1 VLGEVLRKPDKGKSS
16 GVLFGDHERYV
27 DWDGRS
33 EDPQGSPGGALRR
46 ELEAG
51 HSSPIT
57 EYTITQTAMK
67 ELLLGIFENPVI
79 VYTLLALVP
88 LIFVIPFAL
97 FAVWWERK
105 ISAHMQDRLGPMRT
119 GGWHGWAQ
127 TIADILKLIQKE
139 DIIPSAADRRLF
151 KLAPYI
157 VFAGSYA
164 AYAAIP
170 FSAAYIGSEINI
182 GLFYV
187 IAISSIVVVGLLMA
201 GWASNNKW
209 SLFGAM
215 RSAAQ
220 IVSYEIPIALGLLA
234 VVMVAGTFDLQEINR
249 MQSGW
254 FWNWFMFQKFPF
266 LFLAMIVYFVASLA
280 EVNRTPFDIPEAES
294 ELVGGYHTEY
304 GGMRFALLFLSEY
317 ANMFA
322 VSAVASTVFLGG
334 WNSPFGSFL
343 SGPVLGFFW
352 FLAKGMAFIFVQ
364 MWLRWTL
371 PRLRV
376 DQLMYVGWKV
386 LIPFGF
392 VIVFGVGIWTLA
404 VR

>member
-1 VLGEVLRKPDKGKSS
+1 
-16 GVLFGDHERYV
+16 
-27 DWDGRS
+27 
-33 EDPQGSPGGALRR
+33 
-46 ELEAG
+46 
-51 HSSPIT
+51 
-57 EYTITQTAMK
+57 MK
-67 ELLLGIFENPVI
+67 ELLLDALHNEAL
-79 VYTLLALVP
+79 VYTLMAFVP
-88 LIFVIPFAL
+88 LVWVVPFAL

-119 GGWHGWAQ
+119 GGWHGWSQ
-127 TIADILKLIQKE
+127 TIADIMKLIQKE
-139 DIIPSAADRRLF
+139 DIIPAAADRKLF
-151 KLAPYI
+151 ILAPYL

-170 FSAAYIGSEINI
+170 FSAAYVGAGINI

-187 IAISSIVVVGLLMA
+187 ISISSLVVVGLLMA

-220 IVSYEIPIALGLLA
+220 IVSYEIPVALAILA

-249 MQSGW
+249 LQTGW
-254 FWNWFMFQKFPF
+254 FWHWFVFQKFPF
-266 LFLAMIVYFVASLA
+266 LFGALLIYFIASLA

-294 ELVGGYHTEY
+294 ELVAGYHTEY

-322 VSAVASTVFLGG
+322 VSAIASTLFFGG
-334 WNSPFGSFL
+334 WNSPFGEWL
-343 SGPVLGFFW
+343 SGPLWGLAW
-352 FLAKGMAFIFVQ
+352 FLAKGMTFIFVQ

-386 LIPFGF
+386 LIPFSF
-392 VIVFGVGIWTLA
+392 VIVLGVGFWVMA

>member
-1 VLGEVLRKPDKGKSS
+1 
-16 GVLFGDHERYV
+16 
-27 DWDGRS
+27 
-33 EDPQGSPGGALRR
+33 
-46 ELEAG
+46 
-51 HSSPIT
+51 
-57 EYTITQTAMK
+57 MK
-67 ELLLGIFENPVI
+67 EFLLDILGNEIL
-79 VYTLLALVP
+79 VYALMAVLPLLWV
-88 LIFVIPFAL
+88 VPFAL

-105 ISAHMQDRLGPMRT
+105 VSAHMQDRLGPMRT
-119 GGWHGWAQ
+119 GGWHGWSQ

-139 DIIPSAADRRLF
+139 DIIPTAADRRLF
-151 KLAPYI
+151 ILAPYV
-157 VFAGSYA
+157 VFMGSYA

-170 FSAAYIGSEINI
+170 FSAAYVGAQINI
-182 GLFYV
+182 GLFYI
-187 IAISSIVVVGLLMA
+187 IAISSLVVVGLLMA

-220 IVSYEIPIALGLLA
+220 IVSYEIPVALAILA

-249 MQSGW
+249 AQAGYP
-254 FWNWFMFQKFPF
+254 WNWFIFQKFPF
-266 LFLAMIVYFVASLA
+266 LFLAGVVYFVASLA

-304 GGMRFALLFLSEY
+304 GGMRFALLFLAEY
-317 ANMFA
+317 SNMFA
-322 VSAVASTVFLGG
+322 VSAVAATIFLGG
-334 WNSPFGSFL
+334 WNSPFGDLL
-343 SGPVLGFFW
+343 SGPWWGLVW
-352 FLAKGMAFIFVQ
+352 FLAKGMGFIYLQ

-386 LIPFGF
+386 LIPFSF
-392 VIVFGVGIWTLA
+392 AIVIGVGLWEML

>member
-1 VLGEVLRKPDKGKSS
+1 
-16 GVLFGDHERYV
+16 
-27 DWDGRS
+27 
-33 EDPQGSPGGALRR
+33 
-46 ELEAG
+46 
-51 HSSPIT
+51 
-57 EYTITQTAMK
+57 MK
-67 ELLLGIFENPVI
+67 DLLLNILHNEI
-79 VYTLLALVP
+79 LVYALMAFVP
-88 LIFVIPFAL
+88 LIWIVPFAL

-139 DIIPSAADRRLF
+139 DIIPTAADRKLF
-151 KLAPYI
+151 TLAPYV
-157 VFAGSYA
+157 VFTGSYA
-164 AYAAIP
+164 AFAVIP

-187 IAISSIVVVGLLMA
+187 IAISSLVVIGLLMA
-201 GWASNNKW
+201 GWGSNNKW

-220 IVSYEIPIALGLLA
+220 IVSYEVPIAISLLS
-234 VVMVAGTFDLQEINR
+234 VVMVAGSFDLQEINR
-249 MQSGW
+249 LQSGSIL
-254 FWNWFMFQKFPF
+254 NWFVFQKFPF
-266 LFLAMIVYFVASLA
+266 LFIAGLIYFVASLA

-294 ELVGGYHTEY
+294 ELVAGYHTEY
-304 GGMRFALLFLSEY
+304 GGMKFALFFLAEY

-322 VSAVASTVFLGG
+322 VSAIAATLFLGG
-334 WNSPFGSFL
+334 WNSPFGGFL
-343 SGPVLGFFW
+343 SGPLWGAFW
-352 FLAKGMAFIFVQ
+352 FIAKGMTFIFVQ

-386 LIPFGF
+386 LIPFSF
-392 VIVFGVGIWTLA
+392 AVMMGVGLWVMMA
-404 VR
+404 R

>member
-1 VLGEVLRKPDKGKSS
+1 
-16 GVLFGDHERYV
+16 
-27 DWDGRS
+27 
-33 EDPQGSPGGALRR
+33 
-46 ELEAG
+46 
-51 HSSPIT
+51 
-57 EYTITQTAMK
+57 MK
-67 ELLLGIFENPVI
+67 ELLLSLLENEIV
-79 VYTLLALVP
+79 VYTLMAALPLAW
-88 LIFVIPFAL
+88 IIPFAL

-139 DIIPSAADRRLF
+139 DIIPTAADRTLF
-151 KLAPYI
+151 TFAPFL
-157 VFAGSYA
+157 VFVGSFA

-182 GLFYV
+182 GLFYI
-187 IAISSIVVVGLLMA
+187 IAISSLVVAGLLMA

-209 SLFGAM
+209 SLFGAL

-220 IVSYEIPIALGLLA
+220 IVSYEIPVALALLA
-234 VVMVAGTFDLQEINR
+234 VVMVVGSFDLQEINR
-249 MQSGW
+249 AQTGPV
-254 FWNWFMFQKFPF
+254 WNWFIFQKFPF
-266 LFLAMIVYFVASLA
+266 LFFAGVIYFVASLA

-304 GGMRFALLFLSEY
+304 GGMKFALLFLAEY

-322 VSAVASTVFLGG
+322 VSAIATTIFLGG
-334 WNSPFGSFL
+334 WNSPFGDFL
-343 SGPVLGFFW
+343 SGPWWGFLW
-352 FLAKGMAFIFVQ
+352 FIGKGMTFIFVQ

-386 LIPFGF
+386 LIPFSF
-392 VIVFGVGIWTLA
+392 AIIIGVGAWVMIA
-404 VR
+404 G

>member
-1 VLGEVLRKPDKGKSS
+1 MIDTLVRFVQIPIVTYALMAFGP
-16 GVLFGDHERYV
+16 LFI
-27 DWDGRS
+27 W
-33 EDPQGSPGGALRR
+33 
-46 ELEAG
+46 
-51 HSSPIT
+51 
-57 EYTITQTAMK
+57 
-67 ELLLGIFENPVI
+67 
-79 VYTLLALVP
+79 
-88 LIFVIPFAL
+88 VIPFAL

-119 GGWHGWAQ
+119 GGWHGWSQ

-139 DIIPSAADRRLF
+139 DIIPTAADKKLF
-151 KLAPYI
+151 ILAPYV
-157 VFAGSYA
+157 VFVGSYA

-170 FSAAYIGSEINI
+170 FSAAFVGSEINV

-187 IAISSIVVVGLLMA
+187 IAITSLVVIGLLMA

-209 SLFGAM
+209 SLFGAL

-220 IVSYEIPIALGLLA
+220 IVSYEIPVALAILA
-234 VVMVAGTFDLQEINR
+234 VVMIAGTFDMQEINR
-249 MQSGW
+249 LQTGW
-254 FWNWFMFQKFPF
+254 FWNWFVFQKAPF
-266 LFLAMIVYFVASLA
+266 MLMAFGIYFVASLA

-322 VSAVASTVFLGG
+322 VSAIAATIFFGG
-334 WNSPFGSFL
+334 WNSPFGDFL
-343 SGPVLGFFW
+343 AGPWWGFFW
-352 FLAKGMAFIFVQ
+352 FILKGMTFIFVQ

-386 LIPFGF
+386 LIPFAF
-392 VIVFGVGIWTLA
+392 VVVFGVGIWSLA
-404 VR
+404 AR

>member
-1 VLGEVLRKPDKGKSS
+1 
-16 GVLFGDHERYV
+16 
-27 DWDGRS
+27 
-33 EDPQGSPGGALRR
+33 
-46 ELEAG
+46 
-51 HSSPIT
+51 
-57 EYTITQTAMK
+57 MK
-67 ELLLGIFENPVI
+67 ESLFDLLQNELL
-79 VYTLLALVP
+79 VYALMALVP
-88 LIFVIPFAL
+88 LLFVIPFAL

-119 GGWHGWAQ
+119 GGWHGWSQ

-139 DIIPSAADRRLF
+139 DIIPTAADRRLF
-151 KLAPYI
+151 IIAPYL

-187 IAISSIVVVGLLMA
+187 ISISSLVVVGLLMA

-209 SLFGAM
+209 SLYGAL

-220 IVSYEIPIALGLLA
+220 IVSYEIPVALSLLT
-234 VVMVAGTFDLQEINR
+234 VVMVVGTFDLQAIN
-249 MQSGW
+249 QAQGGY
-254 FWNWFMFQKFPF
+254 FWNWFVFQKFPL
-266 LFLAMIVYFVASLA
+266 LFLAGLIYFVASLA

-304 GGMRFALLFLSEY
+304 GGMRFAILFLSEY

-322 VSAVASTVFLGG
+322 VSAIAATLFFGG
-334 WNSPFGSFL
+334 WNSPFGEFL
-343 SGPVLGFFW
+343 SGPFWGAFW
-352 FLAKGMAFIFVQ
+352 FVSKGMVFIFVQ

-376 DQLMYVGWKV
+376 DQLMVVGWKV
-386 LIPFGF
+386 LIPFSF
-392 VIVFGVGIWTLA
+392 VLIFGVGIWVLA
-404 VR
+404 AGH

>member
-1 VLGEVLRKPDKGKSS
+1 MKEFLFALLQNEVL
-16 GVLFGDHERYV
+16 VY
-27 DWDGRS
+27 
-33 EDPQGSPGGALRR
+33 AL
-46 ELEAG
+46 
-51 HSSPIT
+51 
-57 EYTITQTAMK
+57 M
-67 ELLLGIFENPVI
+67 
-79 VYTLLALVP
+79 ALVP
-88 LIFVIPFAL
+88 LLFVIPFAL

-151 KLAPYI
+151 IIAPYL

-187 IAISSIVVVGLLMA
+187 ISISSLVVVGLLMA

-209 SLFGAM
+209 SLYGAL

-220 IVSYEIPIALGLLA
+220 IVSYEIPVALSLLA
-234 VVMVAGTFDLQEINR
+234 VVMVVGTFDLQAINQA
-249 MQSGW
+249 QSGY
-254 FWNWFMFQKFPF
+254 FWNWFVFQKFPL
-266 LFLAMIVYFVASLA
+266 LFLAGVIYFVASLA

-304 GGMRFALLFLSEY
+304 GGMRFAILFLSEY

-322 VSAVASTVFLGG
+322 VSAIAATMFLGG
-334 WNSPFGSFL
+334 WNSPFGGVL
-343 SGPVLGFFW
+343 SGPFWGAFW
-352 FLAKGMAFIFVQ
+352 FVSKGMLFIFVQ

-386 LIPFGF
+386 LIPFSF
-392 VIVFGVGIWTLA
+392 VLIFGVGIWVLVA
-404 VR
+404 GH

>member
-1 VLGEVLRKPDKGKSS
+1 MKDFLLSLLQNE
-16 GVLFGDHERYV
+16 
-27 DWDGRS
+27 
-33 EDPQGSPGGALRR
+33 AL
-46 ELEAG
+46 
-51 HSSPIT
+51 
-57 EYTITQTAMK
+57 
-67 ELLLGIFENPVI
+67 
-79 VYTLLALVP
+79 VYTVMAFVP
-88 LIFVIPFAL
+88 LVWVIPFAL

-119 GGWHGWAQ
+119 GSWHGWSQ

-139 DIIPSAADRRLF
+139 DIIPSAADRKLF
-151 KLAPYI
+151 ILAPYV

-170 FSAAYIGSEINI
+170 FSAAYVGSEINI
-182 GLFYV
+182 GLFYIV
-187 IAISSIVVVGLLMA
+187 AISSVVVVGLLMA

-209 SLFGAM
+209 SLYGAM

-220 IVSYEIPIALGLLA
+220 IVSYEIPVALAILA
-234 VVMVAGTFDLQEINR
+234 VVMVVGTFDMQQINTA
-249 MQSGW
+249 QSGW
-254 FWNWFMFQKFPF
+254 FWNWFVFQKFP
-266 LFLAMIVYFVASLA
+266 LLLLACLIYFVGSLA

-322 VSAVASTVFLGG
+322 VSAVATTLFFGG
-334 WNSPFGSFL
+334 WNSPFGDLL
-343 SGPVLGFFW
+343 SGPWWGLFW
-352 FLAKGMAFIFVQ
+352 FLTKGMMFIYVQ

-376 DQLMYVGWKV
+376 DQLTYVGWKV
-386 LIPFGF
+386 LVPFSF
-392 VIVFGVGIWTLA
+392 VIVLGVGLWVMVL
-404 VR
+404 R

>member
-1 VLGEVLRKPDKGKSS
+1 
-16 GVLFGDHERYV
+16 
-27 DWDGRS
+27 
-33 EDPQGSPGGALRR
+33 
-46 ELEAG
+46 
-51 HSSPIT
+51 
-57 EYTITQTAMK
+57 MK
-67 ELLLGIFENPVI
+67 EFLLDLLHNEAL
-79 VYTLLALVP
+79 VYTLMAILP
-88 LIFVIPFAL
+88 LLWVVPFAL

-119 GGWHGWAQ
+119 GGYHGWAQ

-139 DIIPSAADRRLF
+139 DIIPSAADRKLF
-151 KLAPYI
+151 ILAPYL

-170 FSAAYIGSEINI
+170 FSAAYVGSGINI

-187 IAISSIVVVGLLMA
+187 ISISSHVVVGLLMA

-220 IVSYEIPIALGLLA
+220 IVSYEIPVALAILA
-234 VVMVAGTFDLQEINR
+234 VVMVAGSFDLQEINR
-249 MQSGW
+249 LQSGW
-254 FWNWFMFQKFPF
+254 FWNWFLFQKFPF
-266 LFLAMIVYFVASLA
+266 LFLGSLIYFVASLA

-294 ELVGGYHTEY
+294 ELVAGYHTEY

-322 VSAVASTVFLGG
+322 VSAIAATLFLGG
-334 WNSPFGSFL
+334 WNSPFGDWL
-343 SGPVLGFFW
+343 SGPFWGVFW
-352 FLAKGMAFIFVQ
+352 FLTKGMTFIFVQ

-386 LIPFGF
+386 LIPFAF
-392 VIVFGVGIWTLA
+392 VVVVGVGFWVMA

>member
-1 VLGEVLRKPDKGKSS
+1 
-16 GVLFGDHERYV
+16 
-27 DWDGRS
+27 
-33 EDPQGSPGGALRR
+33 
-46 ELEAG
+46 
-51 HSSPIT
+51 
-57 EYTITQTAMK
+57 MK
-67 ELLLGIFENPVI
+67 DFFLSVFQNPVL
-79 VYTLLALVP
+79 VYAIMAIVP
-88 LIFVIPFAL
+88 LLWVIPFAL

-119 GGWHGWAQ
+119 GGWHGWSQ

-139 DIIPSAADRRLF
+139 DIIPTAADRKLF
-151 KLAPYI
+151 ILAPYL
-157 VFAGSYA
+157 VFGGSYA

-170 FSAAYIGSEINI
+170 FSAGFVGADLNI
-182 GLFYV
+182 GLFYIV
-187 IAISSIVVVGLLMA
+187 AISSIVVIGLLMA

-209 SLFGAM
+209 SLYGAL

-220 IVSYEIPIALGLLA
+220 IVSYEIPAALAILA
-234 VVMVAGTFDLQEINR
+234 VVMVAGTFDMQELNRLQT
-249 MQSGW
+249 GW
-254 FWNWFMFQKFPF
+254 IWNWFVFQHPPF
-266 LFLAMIVYFVASLA
+266 LLFAFLIYFVASLA

-322 VSAVASTVFLGG
+322 VSAIATTLFFGG
-334 WNSPFGSFL
+334 WNSPFADFL
-343 SGPVLGFFW
+343 TGPWWGFFW
-352 FLAKGMAFIFVQ
+352 FILKGMTIIFIQ

-386 LIPFGF
+386 LIPFAF
-392 VIVFGVGIWTLA
+392 VIVFGVGIWSLA
-404 VR
+404 VK